1 MNSVNPLSLPPASN
15 TVVLTDYSAR
25 PGDVM
30 TFVCHGPGQYA
41 DNERILVWRSPI
53 GTHVATIGFVDEHP
67 WYPSHKTTVLLS
79 DEKGV
84 PGSGDPQP
92 GSAIGLVDHRTAAE
106 TWWRLTQ
113 PQRDKWEHALVILR
127 DMPVDEAHVPR
138 LPVTPDLERVLRLTL
153 PWIPS
158 PAWPEW
164 CRRLFALK
172 AGMLVRADGGRWLG
186 ELGKA
191 PPQGMIE

>member
-30 TFVCHGPGQYA
+30 TVVCHGSGQYA

-106 TWWRLTQ
+106 ARYA
-113 PQRDKWEHALVILR
+113 DKHPCEKPLAMMEHIVAASSRPGAVVL
-127 DMPVDEAHVPR
+127 DCFMGSGATGEAA
-138 LPVTPDLERVLRLTL
+138 LRLGRKF
-153 PWIPS
+153 IGIEADAS
-158 PAWPEW
+158 YFRGASE
-164 CRRLFALK
+164 RLENVIDPRQRSLF
-172 AGMLVRADGGRWLG
+172 
-186 ELGKA
+186 
-191 PPQGMIE
+191 